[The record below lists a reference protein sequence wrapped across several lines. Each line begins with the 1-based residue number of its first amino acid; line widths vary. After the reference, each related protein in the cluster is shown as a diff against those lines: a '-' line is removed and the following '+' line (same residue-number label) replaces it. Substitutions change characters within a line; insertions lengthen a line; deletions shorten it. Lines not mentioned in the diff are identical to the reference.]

1 MCGTLTWNSPQ
12 TCSVSMYYGL
22 RLISLSLFIVCCHSW
37 LSDLQFCKR
46 TSCQI
51 HKCVIYL
58 RKKIVTRKSVKLCW
72 ELLNS
77 RNSNLKSYQIT
88 FVLIAI
94 EQVWKLTRG
103 NISSIKNCLQLK
115 HLYCLS
121 GHVPQNDWHTVLAL
135 FCITT
140 AYQTQLVHGSHRSA
154 YDPEKFSKA
163 WEIAESLFGKKSEI
177 LEKIQRIWM
186 TLKWTEAIFTY
197 DLWKTY

>member
-1 MCGTLTWNSPQ
+1 MCGALTWNSPQ

-46 TSCQI
+46 TSCPI
-51 HKCVIYL
+51 HKCMIYL
-58 RKKIVTRKSVKLCW
+58 RKKSVERKSVKLCR

-115 HLYCLS
+115 HLNDNWLPDWLTSIIKDCLT
-121 GHVPQNDWHTVLAL
+121 DWLTKQPIEWLTNQSTDRLVDKTTEWFTDWLSCSWLINWLAHQVTDWL
-135 FCITT
+135 MD
-140 AYQTQLVHGSHRSA
+140 SH
-154 YDPEKFSKA
+154 EGWKA
-163 WEIAESLFGKKSEI
+163 II
-177 LEKIQRIWM
+177 
-186 TLKWTEAIFTY
+186 
-197 DLWKTY
+197 

>member
-12 TCSVSMYYGL
+12 TCSISMYYGL

-46 TSCQI
+46 TSCKI
-51 HKCVIYL
+51 HKCMIYL
-58 RKKIVTRKSVKLCW
+58 RKKIVTRKSVKLCR

-88 FVLIAI
+88 FVLFAI

-115 HLYCLS
+115 HLLLFEWSCASKWLTYCTCTLLYY
-121 GHVPQNDWHTVLAL
+121 N
-135 FCITT
+135 CIPNSIGT
-140 AYQTQLVHGSHRSA
+140 
-154 YDPEKFSKA
+154 
-163 WEIAESLFGKKSEI
+163 W
-177 LEKIQRIWM
+177 
-186 TLKWTEAIFTY
+186 
-197 DLWKTY
+197 

>member
-46 TSCQI
+46 TSCKI
-51 HKCVIYL
+51 HKCMICL
-58 RKKIVTRKSVKLCW
+58 RKKIVTRKSVKLYR

-88 FVLIAI
+88 FVLFAI

-115 HLYCLS
+115 HLNDNWLPDWLTSIIKDCLT
-121 GHVPQNDWHTVLAL
+121 DWLTKQPIEWLTNQSTDRLVDKTTEWFTDRLSCSWLINWLAHQVTDWL
-135 FCITT
+135 MD
-140 AYQTQLVHGSHRSA
+140 SH
-154 YDPEKFSKA
+154 EGWKA
-163 WEIAESLFGKKSEI
+163 II
-177 LEKIQRIWM
+177 
-186 TLKWTEAIFTY
+186 
-197 DLWKTY
+197 

>member
-37 LSDLQFCKR
+37 LSDLQLCKR
-46 TSCQI
+46 TSCPR
-51 HKCVIYL
+51 HKCMIYL

-88 FVLIAI
+88 FVLFAI
-94 EQVWKLTRG
+94 EQLWKLTRG

-115 HLYCLS
+115 HLNDNWLPDWLTSIIKDCLT
-121 GHVPQNDWHTVLAL
+121 DWLTKQPIEWLTNQSTDRLVDK
-135 FCITT
+135 TT
-140 AYQTQLVHGSHRSA
+140 
-154 YDPEKFSKA
+154 E
-163 WEIAESLFGKKSEI
+163 W
-177 LEKIQRIWM
+177 
-186 TLKWTEAIFTY
+186 FT
-197 DLWKTY
+197 DWLSCS